1 MKSPEV
7 REILADPYYLAVE
20 HRLRLLSLYLGI
32 ATTAGLLFWGT
43 AKLAVS
49 FVLGAMLSALNF
61 HWLKQGVDRLLN
73 PDFIQNVSSKRLD
86 RKLIVKYFLRYV
98 LIGVI
103 LYVIVR
109 VKFLDLRAAFLG
121 LFLFVAAILL
131 ECIHQVIKGFVED
144 WIDGRA

>member
-32 ATTAGLLFWGT
+32 AATAGLLFWGT

-49 FVLGAMLSALNF
+49 FVLGAILSALNF
-61 HWLKQGVDRLLN
+61 HWLKLGVDRLLN
-73 PDFIQNVSSKRLD
+73 PDVIQNVSIKRLD
-86 RKLIVKYFLRYV
+86 RKLILKYFLRYA
-98 LIGVI
+98 LIGVT

-121 LFLFVAAILL
+121 LFLFVAAILI
-131 ECIHQVIKGFVED
+131 ECLHQVIKGFVED

>member
-1 MKSPEV
+1 M
-7 REILADPYYLAVE
+7 
-20 HRLRLLSLYLGI
+20 
-32 ATTAGLLFWGT
+32 
-43 AKLAVS
+43 
-49 FVLGAMLSALNF
+49 
-61 HWLKQGVDRLLN
+61 N
-73 PDFIQNVSSKRLD
+73 PDFIQDISSKRLD
-86 RKLIVKYFLRYV
+86 RKLIARYFLRYV